1 MTINIATIGSFITN
15 DNFNSRFNPYYKQ
28 FFNVVAQETYAPI
41 TNDEMSCD
49 FFNQLKDKQPKYL
62 ILDFLLDVFHCWRN
76 DSSNF
81 DRYFEHWKIS
91 VQQLMTFLKNE
102 MSDCHVIL
110 VQGHLPD
117 TFIDG
122 SSMTT
127 YCEENNIAQLNI
139 EKMNKQWETLN
150 RYFCEQ
156 CDVEVLN
163 LTTNYQL
170 DKMYMTTTHGFH
182 FETKFYNSFLNQ
194 LISMTYQRPV
204 MDVNQALT
212 TQRIYLNEDY
222 ELLQTKQ
229 VEVVLNSDE
238 NIIKLARE
246 GQKEKNDVYRLYK
259 TLLKNDYMLHAHE
272 NGVSKLYQRRY
283 VDELWDRNDLNRVG
297 DVYYT
302 LDEPI
307 NAKDGK
313 AIKNKKLIVIFPCM
327 PKWENF
333 FNPSITERMFNKFY
347 NGIESKLTKN
357 VYTMRIM
364 DLNVTYGS
372 HFINTDNNETLER
385 DISHAIIEVK
395 EKLNLQDND
404 IVLYGA
410 SKGGTGALYYG
421 AKLDLKCLAVDPIIH
436 LGQYNEN
443 DTHFLRGMRTV
454 DLSDQINAYLS
465 QGSKLEKYIIGSE
478 NIAFNFKYISKITG
492 TNVTRLNK
500 KDEKIKIHSDVS
512 RNTVMEALMFLN
524 KMLLNKR
531 LFTAVFYLSGME
543 KKLRYLKGV
552 ALLYKTMTKIK

>member
-15 DNFNSRFNPYYKQ
+15 NNFNSTFNPYYKQ
-28 FFNVVAQETYAPI
+28 FFDVVVQETFTSV
-41 TNDEMSCD
+41 TNDETSRV
-49 FFNQLKDKQPKYL
+49 FFRHLKDKQPKYL
-62 ILDFLLDVFHCWRN
+62 ILDFLLDVFHCWRD
-76 DSSNF
+76 DSPNF
-81 DRYFEHWKIS
+81 DRYFEKWKIS
-91 VQQLMTFLKNE
+91 VQKLTQFLANE
-102 MSDCHVIL
+102 LPSCHVIL
-110 VQGHLPD
+110 VQGNFPD
-117 TFIDG
+117 TFTDG
-122 SSMTT
+122 SSIMAH
-127 YCEENNIAQLNI
+127 CEKNGIAPLNI
-139 EKMNKQWETLN
+139 EKMNQQWGTLN
-150 RYFCEQ
+150 RFFLEQ
-156 CDVEVLN
+156 YDVEVLN

-170 DKMYMTTTHGFH
+170 DKTYMTTKCDFH
-182 FETKFYNSFLNQ
+182 YEKQYYNQFLNQ
-194 LISMTYQRPV
+194 LISMTYERPV
-204 MDVNQALT
+204 MDVTQTHT

-229 VEVVLNSDE
+229 VEVVLNSNE

-259 TLLKNDYMLHAHE
+259 ALLKNDYMLYAHE

-297 DVYYT
+297 DIYYS

-307 NAKDGK
+307 NANDGK
-313 AIKNKKLIVIFPCM
+313 TIKNKKLIVIFPCM

-372 HFINTDNNETLER
+372 HFINTVNNTTLER
-385 DISHAIIEVK
+385 DISNAIIEVK
-395 EKLNLQDND
+395 ETLNLQDKD

-443 DTHFLRGMRTV
+443 DTHFLRDMRTV
-454 DLSDQINAYLS
+454 DLSEKINAYLS

-478 NIAFNFKYISKITG
+478 NIAFNFKHISKITG
-492 TNVTRLNK
+492 SNVTKLNK
-500 KDEKIKIHSDVS
+500 KDEKIKKHSDVS
-512 RNTVMEALMFLN
+512 RNTVMEALMLLN

-543 KKLRYLKGV
+543 KKSRYLKGV
-552 ALLYKTMTKIK
+552 ALLFKTMKQIK